1 MVGTAQNTNRGR
13 VPGEWQIVWR
23 TGCGDHAVR
32 RPGAHG
38 APRAG
43 KRARQDHGI
52 TVGTVHALQGAERR
66 IVVFSPTYGL
76 DTVPGEAFFDLD
88 PSILNVAISR
98 AQDAFLVFGNMH
110 LFQPIGEHPSAI
122 VGKSLFNGGG
132 NEISDV
138 PVELL
143 VPGFDMAPAAL
154 IRDLDA
160 HRSVLAEAFEAA
172 RNRLVIVSPFLSSAA
187 IGADRVLEK
196 VSKAVGR
203 GVSVTV
209 VSDPMLN
216 QRAKAEY
223 AQCIERLKAAGAKVR
238 VAQSQGVHSKLVL
251 VDYAWLV
258 IGSFNWLS
266 AVRNDKSDFSGM
278 SHPCVTTGARHSR

>member
-1 MVGTAQNTNRGR
+1 
-13 VPGEWQIVWR
+13 
-23 TGCGDHAVR
+23 
-32 RPGAHG
+32 
-38 APRAG
+38 
-43 KRARQDHGI
+43 
-52 TVGTVHALQGAERR
+52 
-66 IVVFSPTYGL
+66 
-76 DTVPGEAFFDLD
+76 
-88 PSILNVAISR
+88 
-98 AQDAFLVFGNMH
+98 
-110 LFQPIGEHPSAI
+110 
-122 VGKSLFNGGG
+122 
-132 NEISDV
+132 
-138 PVELL
+138 
-143 VPGFDMAPAAL
+143 MAPAAL

-266 AVRNDKSDFSGM
+266 AVRNDKSDFFRYESSLRYDGSEAFEM
-278 SHPCVTTGARHSR
+278 IGRTLRDLKEIVNSPASIERI